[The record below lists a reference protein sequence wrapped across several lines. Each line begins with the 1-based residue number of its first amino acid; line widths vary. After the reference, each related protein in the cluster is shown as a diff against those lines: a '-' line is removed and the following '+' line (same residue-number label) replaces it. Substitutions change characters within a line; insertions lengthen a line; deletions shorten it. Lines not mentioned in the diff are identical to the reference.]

1 MSGVRYRVSG
11 ASSHKEADLSDLG
24 IEARMIAHNRLRL
37 GNGAVQ
43 VDGGGL
49 VDRAAVLGEKMA
61 GTPVADGVD
70 GRAHLAEDGDSLA
83 FMEQEE
89 EVVVGG
95 GEVETEVGIHSQS
108 LGNVDRSSR
117 CTSHL

>member
-1 MSGVRYRVSG
+1 MLG

-43 VDGGGL
+43 VDRGGL

-70 GRAHLAEDGDSLA
+70 GRAHLAEHSDALTLV
-83 FMEQEE
+83 EQEK

-95 GEVETEVGIHSQS
+95 GQVETEFAIHSKS
-108 LGNVDRSSR
+108 LGNVGRSSR
-117 CTSHL
+117 CTSHLRS